1 MMSLAFDTV
10 ADLLKHHPAW
20 RLLRSDNA
28 PLVTSFL
35 HRVFIEGNHRILAES
50 DLAESLEDQLYGLR
64 ERMGADVFPKCALE
78 YLGDWAHP
86 DRAWLRK
93 FYVEG
98 SDEPHYDLMPATE
111 KAIAWLGSLSQRK
124 FVGTESRLLTLFD
137 LLRQINAGAEEDP
150 AKRIKELQRKKRL
163 IEEEIERVR
172 QGDLRILDPTAL
184 KDRFQQFMQMSRDLL
199 TDFRE
204 VEHNFRTLDR
214 QTRERIALW
223 EGPKKEVLSD
233 VLGRRDAIID
243 TDQGR
248 SFLAFWDFLMSQS
261 HRDELSSLLGRVLEL
276 APIKEMEPD
285 IRIRNVHHEWL
296 KAGGHT
302 QQTVRSLSHQ
312 LRRFLDDHV
321 QLENR
326 RIMEILHRIEKRA
339 VALRDDPPQGAVVEI
354 PAASADVTLPME
366 RPLWRPTAEVKIREI
381 DVQVAAED
389 LDATALYEQV
399 FVDKKVLTEHIRQVL
414 QERPVVTLQELCE
427 MKPLEQGLAE
437 LLAYL
442 QLATESLNAV
452 VDEDITDSV
461 SWKAG
466 PSNGQ
471 PILRKALIPR
481 VTFAR

>member
-1 MMSLAFDTV
+1 MSLTFDKV
-10 ADLLKHHPAW
+10 AVLLKDSPAW
-20 RLLRSDNA
+20 RLLRSDHA

-35 HRVFIEGNHRILAES
+35 HRVFIERNRRVLAES

-64 ERMGADVFPKCALE
+64 ERMGEDAFPRSALD
-78 YLGDWAHP
+78 YLGDWAHQ

-111 KAIAWLGSLSQRK
+111 KAIAWLESLSERK
-124 FVGTESRLLTLFD
+124 FVGTESRLLTLFE

-150 AKRIKELQRKKRL
+150 VRRIEDLEHQKRL
-163 IEEEIERVR
+163 VEQEIERVR
-172 QGDLRILDPTAL
+172 QGDMQVLDATRL

-204 VEHNFRTLDR
+204 VEQNFRTLDR
-214 QTRERIALW
+214 ETRKRIAGW
-223 EGPKKEVLSD
+223 EGPKKEVLGE
-233 VLGRRDAIID
+233 VLGRRDEIID

-261 HRDELSSLLGRVLEL
+261 HRDEFSEMLKRVLDL
-276 APIKEMEPD
+276 APIKEMDPD
-285 IRIRNVHHEWL
+285 TQIRNVHYEWL
-296 KAGGHT
+296 KAGEHT

-312 LRRFLDDHV
+312 LRRFLDDRV

-326 RIMEILHRIEKRA
+326 RITEILRRIEKHA
-339 VALRDDPPQGAVVEI
+339 LALREDHPEGPLAKI
-354 PAASADVTLPME
+354 PALSADITLPME
-366 RPLWRPTAEVKIREI
+366 RPLWRPTAEIKIQEI
-381 DVQVAAED
+381 DVQEATEEIDAA
-389 LDATALYEQV
+389 ALYEQV
-399 FVDKKVLTEHIRQVL
+399 FVDKELLKDHIRRVL
-414 QERPVVTLQELCE
+414 EERPVVSLQELCE
-427 MKPLEQGLAE
+427 MRPLEHGLGE

-442 QLATESLNAV
+442 QLATESLDAV
-452 VDEDITDSV
+452 IDDDATESV
-461 SWKAG
+461 SWRAG
-466 PSNGQ
+466 ISNGQ

>member
-1 MMSLAFDTV
+1 MSLDFDTLTN
-10 ADLLKHHPAW
+10 LLQQHPAW
-20 RLLRSDNA
+20 RLLRSEHA
-28 PLVTSFL
+28 PLVASFL
-35 HRVFIEGNHRILAES
+35 HRVFIERNQRVLAES
-50 DLAESLEDQLYGLR
+50 DLAEALEDQLYSLR
-64 ERMGADVFPKCALE
+64 ERSGGNAFPKPALE

-93 FYVEG
+93 FYVED

-111 KAIAWLGSLSQRK
+111 KAIAWLGSLFERK

-150 AKRIKELQRKKRL
+150 AKRIKELERQKRL
-163 IEEEIERVR
+163 LDEEIARVR
-172 QGDLRILDPTAL
+172 QGDMRVLDPTAL

-204 VEHNFRTLDR
+204 VEQNFRTLDQ

-223 EGPKKEVLSD
+223 EGPKKEVLGE

-261 HRDELSSLLGRVLEL
+261 HRDEFSELLDRVLEL
-276 APIKEMEPD
+276 EPIKDMDPHA
-285 IRIRNVHHEWL
+285 RTRNVHYEWL

-312 LRRFLDDHV
+312 LRRFLDDRV

-326 RIMEILHRIEKRA
+326 RIMEVLHGIEKRA
-339 VALRDDPPQGAVVEI
+339 VALRDDQPEGRVAEI
-354 PAASADVTLPME
+354 PAASAAVNLPME
-366 RPLWRPTAEVKIREI
+366 RPLWQSTARLKIREI
-381 DVQVAAED
+381 EVKLAAED
-389 LDATALYEQV
+389 LDAAALYEQV
-399 FVDKKVLTEHIRQVL
+399 FVDKRVLSDHIRRVL
-414 QERPVVTLQELCE
+414 QDQSVVTLQELCE

-442 QLATESLNAV
+442 QLAAESPDAV
-452 VDEDITDSV
+452 VDEDVTDSV
-461 SWKAG
+461 SWQGGSA
-466 PSNGQ
+466 SGQ
-471 PILRKALIPR
+471 PLLRKALIPR

>member
-1 MMSLAFDTV
+1 MSLDFDTLTN
-10 ADLLKHHPAW
+10 LLQQHPAW
-20 RLLRSDNA
+20 RLLRSEHA
-28 PLVTSFL
+28 PLVASFL
-35 HRVFIEGNHRILAES
+35 HRVFIERNQRVLAES
-50 DLAESLEDQLYGLR
+50 DLAEALEDQLYSLR
-64 ERMGADVFPKCALE
+64 ERSGGNAFPKPALE

-93 FYVEG
+93 FYVEN

-111 KAIAWLGSLSQRK
+111 KAIAWLGSLFERK

-150 AKRIKELQRKKRL
+150 AKRIKELERQKRL
-163 IEEEIERVR
+163 LDEEIARVR
-172 QGDLRILDPTAL
+172 QGDMRVLDPTAL

-204 VEHNFRTLDR
+204 VEQNFRTLDQ

-223 EGPKKEVLSD
+223 EGPKKEVLGE

-261 HRDELSSLLGRVLEL
+261 HRDEFSALIEHVLEL
-276 APIKEMEPD
+276 EPIKEMDP
-285 IRIRNVHHEWL
+285 RAQTRNVHYEWL

-312 LRRFLDDHV
+312 LRRFLDDRV

-326 RIMEILHRIEKRA
+326 RIMEVLHRIEKRA
-339 VALRDDPPQGAVVEI
+339 IALRDVHPEGSVAEI
-354 PAASADVTLPME
+354 PVASADINLPME
-366 RPLWRPTAEVKIREI
+366 RPLWQSAARLKIREI
-381 DVQVAAED
+381 EVNLADED
-389 LDATALYEQV
+389 LDAAALYEQV
-399 FVDKKVLTEHIRQVL
+399 FVDKRALSDHIRRTL
-414 QERPVVTLQELCE
+414 QEQAVVTLQELCE

-442 QLATESLNAV
+442 QLAAESPDAV
-452 VDEDITDSV
+452 VDEDVTDSV
-461 SWKAG
+461 SWQAG
-466 PSNGQ
+466 SAGGQ
-471 PILRKALIPR
+471 LRLRKALIPR

>member
-1 MMSLAFDTV
+1 MSLAFDTL
-10 ADLLKHHPAW
+10 ANQIKHHPGW

-28 PLVTSFL
+28 PLVVSFL
-35 HRVFIEGNHRILAES
+35 HQVYIERNQRVLAES
-50 DLAESLEDQLYGLR
+50 DLAEALEDQLYNLR
-64 ERMGADVFPKCALE
+64 ERMGEEAFPKSALE
-78 YLGDWAHP
+78 YLSDWAHT
-86 DRAWLRK
+86 DRSWLRK

-111 KAIAWLGSLSQRK
+111 KAIAWLGSLSERK

-150 AKRIKELQRKKRL
+150 AKRIKDLQRQKRAV
-163 IEEEIERVR
+163 ESEIERVR
-172 QGDLRILDPTAL
+172 QGDMRVLDPTAL

-204 VEHNFRTLDR
+204 VEQNFRTLDR

-223 EGPKKEVLSD
+223 EGPKKDVLGE

-261 HRDELSSLLGRVLEL
+261 HRDEFSSLLDSVLEL
-276 APIKEMEPD
+276 APIKAMDPQAGL
-285 IRIRNVHHEWL
+285 RNVHHEWL

-312 LRRFLDDHV
+312 LRRFLDDRV

-339 VALRDDPPQGAVVEI
+339 IDLRYDRPDGIVAEI
-354 PAASADVTLPME
+354 PAASADISLPME
-366 RPLWRPTAEVKIREI
+366 RPLWQPSARAKIREI
-381 DVQVAAED
+381 KVDLAVED
-389 LDATALYEQV
+389 LDAAALYEQV
-399 FVDKKVLTEHIRQVL
+399 FVDKKALADHIRLAL
-414 QERPVVTLQELCE
+414 QEQAVVTLPELCE
-427 MKPLEQGLAE
+427 LRPLEQGLAE

-442 QLATESLNAV
+442 QLAAENPDAD
-452 VDEDITDSV
+452 VDDDVTDSV
-461 SWKAG
+461 SWQVAVA
-466 PSNGQ
+466 SGQ
-471 PILRKALIPR
+471 QIIRKALIPR

>member
-1 MMSLAFDTV
+1 MSLCFDNV

-20 RLLRSDNA
+20 RLLRSDHA

-35 HRVFIEGNHRILAES
+35 HRVFIERNQRVLAES
-50 DLAESLEDQLYGLR
+50 DLAEALEDQLYGLR
-64 ERMGADVFPKCALE
+64 ERTGEDAFPKSSRE

-111 KAIAWLGSLSQRK
+111 KAIAWLRSLSERK
-124 FVGTESRLLTLFD
+124 FVGTESRLLTLFE

-150 AKRIKELQRKKRL
+150 AQRIKDLERQKRS

-172 QGDLRILDPTAL
+172 QGDMQVLNPTAV

-199 TDFRE
+199 SDFRE
-204 VEHNFRTLDR
+204 VEQNFRTLDR
-214 QTRERIALW
+214 ATRERIALW
-223 EGPKKEVLSD
+223 EGPKKDVLGE

-261 HRDELSSLLGRVLEL
+261 HRDELSALLERVLDL
-276 APIKEMEPD
+276 VPIKEMDPD
-285 IRIRNVHHEWL
+285 TRIRNVHHEWL

-302 QQTVRSLSHQ
+302 QQTVRGLSHQ

-326 RIMEILHRIEKRA
+326 RIMEILRGIEKHA
-339 VALRDDPPQGAVVEI
+339 VVLRDDCPDGAVTEI
-354 PAASADVTLPME
+354 PASSVDIALPME
-366 RPLWRPTAEVKIREI
+366 RPLWRPTAEIKIREI
-381 DVQVAAED
+381 DVRAGAED
-389 LDATALYEQV
+389 IDAAALYEQV
-399 FVDKKVLTEHIRQVL
+399 FVDKKLLLDHIRQVL

-427 MKPLEQGLAE
+427 MRPLEQGLGE

-442 QLATESLNAV
+442 QLATDSLDAV
-452 VDEDITDSV
+452 VDEDVTESV
-461 SWKAG
+461 SWRAG
-466 PSNGQ
+466 ISNGQ

-481 VTFAR
+481 VTFSR